1 MERVKLI
8 VDQYLMRFFRLL
20 KKITVKYFTKFTNA
34 SYERILFNF
43 NDFTITK
50 MVEVPWAGVQRECGL
65 KLFGLAF
72 LREEIL
78 S

>member
-1 MERVKLI
+1 MERGKL

-20 KKITVKYFTKFTNA
+20 KKMTVEYFTKFTNA

-43 NDFTITK
+43 NDFTIAK

>member
-1 MERVKLI
+1 MERGKL

-20 KKITVKYFTKFTNA
+20 KKMTVEYFTKFTNA

-50 MVEVPWAGVQRECGL
+50 MVEVPWAGGQRECGL
-65 KLFGLAF
+65 NYLVWPFSERRF
-72 LREEIL
+72 
-78 S
+78 

>member
-1 MERVKLI
+1 MERGKL

-20 KKITVKYFTKFTNA
+20 KKITVEYFTKFTNA

-50 MVEVPWAGVQRECGL
+50 MIEVPWDKEQRVCGL
-65 KLFGLAF
+65 KLFGLAC

-78 S
+78 L